1 MTLSTRVLISGLLCC
16 AQYPVDVHL
25 EMSEAGNG
33 GRCVL
38 SLRGLLHGQCDWT
51 GSVASKMHGGI
62 ARPLHSAAD
71 ALGRSPVLS
80 AIREHRH
87 RLGP

>member
-1 MTLSTRVLISGLLCC
+1 M
-16 AQYPVDVHL
+16 
-25 EMSEAGNG
+25 EAGALCLCEVCCTAN
-33 GRCVL
+33 VT
-38 SLRGLLHGQCDWT
+38 GQVG

-62 ARPLHSAAD
+62 ARPPHSAAD

-80 AIREHRH
+80 AIREHRR